1 MIQKYINTVL
11 ENNILL
17 SLAIGIISSFII
29 YIDNRRTKNIQGMSV
44 YFKNIVII
52 SLIVYLVFYMKNKKI
67 PIKESS
73 IKIGE
78 PDF

>member
-1 MIQKYINTVL
+1 MIHKYINTIL

-17 SLAIGIISSFII
+17 SLAIGIISNFII
-29 YIDNRRTKNIQGMSV
+29 YIDNRRTKKTQDSGV

-52 SLIVYLVFYMKNKKI
+52 SLIVYLVFYMKNKKL